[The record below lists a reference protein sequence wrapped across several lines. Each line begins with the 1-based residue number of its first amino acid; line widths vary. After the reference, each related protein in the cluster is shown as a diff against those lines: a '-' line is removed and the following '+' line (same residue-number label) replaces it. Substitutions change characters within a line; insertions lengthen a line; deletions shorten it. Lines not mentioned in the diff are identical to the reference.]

1 MDENLT
7 PFPFERIVMEK
18 WATGIFTSTHGG
30 LGADLD
36 AVRGLGVPTVHLHAP
51 SADYRTP
58 YQVSQLK
65 DRFAETEVVI
75 SVVFVGF
82 PDDDYSTT
90 DSVVKTVGLV
100 PPERRRERLRET
112 LEIAEFAHGLGVDA
126 IGMHLGF
133 VHSDPTH
140 PDYASVVRVTRQ
152 VCDHCDKLGQRFHL
166 ETGQETADELLRFIQ
181 AVDRENLAVNFDP
194 ANMILYGSGEPLEAL
209 DLVGPHVKSVHCKD
223 ACKVR
228 KPGQPWHEDEAL
240 GAGDVDI
247 EAFLRKLNDVGYDGP
262 LTIER
267 EYSPDQAADLKAAL
281 NLLEELRLKILG

>member
-1 MDENLT
+1 MNQWE
-7 PFPFERIVMEK
+7 
-18 WATGIFTSTHGG
+18 TGIFTSTHGG
-30 LGADLD
+30 LGAGLD

-51 SADYRTP
+51 SAEYRTP
-58 YQVSQLK
+58 EQVAELK
-65 DRFAETEVVI
+65 DRFAEAEVVI

-100 PPERRRERLRET
+100 PPERRGKRLQET
-112 LEIAEFAHGLGVDA
+112 LEIADFAHGMGVDA

-133 VHSDPTH
+133 VPSDPTH
-140 PDYASVVRVTRQ
+140 PEYASVVGVTRQ
-152 VCDHCDKLGQRFHL
+152 VCDHCLKLGQRFHL

-181 AVDRENLAVNFDP
+181 AVDRDNLAVNFDP

-209 DLVGPHVKSVHCKD
+209 DIVGSHVKSVHCKD
-223 ACKVR
+223 ACRER
-228 KPGQPWHEDEAL
+228 KPGQPWYEDEAL
-240 GAGDVDI
+240 GAGDVDM
-247 EAFLRKLNDVGYDGP
+247 EAFLRKLNEVGYEGP

-281 NLLEELRLKILG
+281 NLLEGLRRKILG